1 MKCYPKLGRIE
12 DYEVIQKH
20 REREK
25 RYRDNNAIVEPPASS
40 PSITTAKGAKSYFVC

>member
-25 RYRDNNAIVEPPASS
+25 RYRDNNAIVEPPT
-40 PSITTAKGAKSYFVC
+40 TTANTR